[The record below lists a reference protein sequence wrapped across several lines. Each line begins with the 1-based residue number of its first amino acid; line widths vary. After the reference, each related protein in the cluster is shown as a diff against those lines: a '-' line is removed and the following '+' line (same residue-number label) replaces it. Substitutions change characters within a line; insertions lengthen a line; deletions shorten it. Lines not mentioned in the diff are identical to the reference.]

1 VKTKKG
7 IVFEHT
13 PSYSIF
19 LTEDGRFQK
28 GIPVPSAVLVGEEIE
43 FQPYPSMIQKFSP
56 AKKAWMA
63 PVLAAVA
70 IIFMFFSVLLP
81 AQSNV
86 LAFVQV
92 DINPSV
98 ELGIDENG
106 DVQHF
111 IGLNKEGVTLKG
123 EISFWKGK
131 SLSNVLSTIVA
142 SSESSSQEE
151 RIEVTTIYKEKAHH
165 KALEN
170 IITTAVAQS
179 TKKMATEP
187 ILIKEATIE
196 ERLKAN
202 EKGISVDQFK
212 QNVQKDKDSE
222 PSKQKSPKV
231 KPEKKQPKA
240 PNEKDDTEKTKDKNK
255 KPDQKDDTEK
265 TKGKNNKPDQKEDTE
280 KTKDKNKTPE
290 KDEGKGKKPSKDS
303 ETSKGNEQ
311 KQNNSENQAKQN
323 NQNKHTDRSNGKK
336 QENVYKKHY
345 KDSKPSN
352 KGEEKNGN
360 KKKDKNNDKAKN
372 NKSKGD
378 KR

>member
-1 VKTKKG
+1 MKTKKG

-28 GIPVPSAVLVGEEIE
+28 GIPVPSFVLVGEEIE
-43 FQPYPSMIQKFSP
+43 FQPYPSMAQKFMP
-56 AKKAWMA
+56 DKKAWMA

-86 LAFVQV
+86 LAYVQV

-111 IGLNKEGVTLKG
+111 IGLNEEGVTLKR

-142 SSESSSQEE
+142 SSESSNQED
-151 RIEVTTIYKEKAHH
+151 RIEVTTIYKEKTHH
-165 KALEN
+165 ETLEN

-179 TKKMATEP
+179 TKKMATKP
-187 ILIKEATIE
+187 IQIKEATIE

-222 PSKQKSPKV
+222 PTKQKSPKV

-240 PNEKDDTEKTKDKNK
+240 PGQKNDTDKTKGKTKSPDQKDDTEKTKGNSKTPDQKDDTEKTKDKNK
-255 KPDQKDDTEK
+255 
-265 TKGKNNKPDQKEDTE
+265 TKND
-280 KTKDKNKTPE
+280 
-290 KDEGKGKKPSKDS
+290 GKGKKPSKDS
-303 ETSKGNEQ
+303 EASKDSEQ
-311 KQNNSENQAKQN
+311 KQNKSENQAKQN
-323 NQNKHTDRSNGKK
+323 NQNTHTDRNNGKK
-336 QENVYKKHY
+336 QKNVYKKHY
-345 KDSKPSN
+345 KDSKKSN
-352 KGEEKNGN
+352 KGQEKSGN
-360 KKKDKNNDKAKN
+360 KKKDKNND
-372 NKSKGD
+372 
-378 KR
+378 